1 MIYIKET
8 CYKGCNIKLGNLKRE
23 IINNIIDISL
33 DKGYQEINI
42 PIIQYTDV
50 FSGKVGN
57 ENQHMMFT
65 VKDKSDR
72 NLCLAPEYTAVIQQ
86 LAKTTFKTQKDV
98 KLFYVQEC
106 FRGEKP
112 QRGRFRQ
119 FTQFGIEIINP
130 SKEYNLIELA
140 IEMIK
145 TVTTNFK
152 VIENVQ
158 RGLDYY
164 IPNSGFEIH
173 CPQLG
178 TASQICGGGAYEG
191 GYGFAIGIDRLLEL
205 YNN

>member
-8 CYKGCNIKLGNLKRE
+8 CYKGCNIKLGDTKRNVVNE
-23 IINNIIDISL
+23 FINICKSQ
-33 DKGYQEINI
+33 GYQEINI
-42 PIIQYTDV
+42 PIIQYANI
-50 FSGKVGN
+50 FSGKVGK

-72 NLCLAPEYTAVIQQ
+72 DLSLAPEYTAVIQQ
-86 LAKTTFKTQKDV
+86 LAKTTFKTQRDV

-119 FTQFGIEIINP
+119 FTQFGVEIINP
-130 SKEYNLIELA
+130 SKDYNLIELA
-140 IEMIK
+140 TQLIGV
-145 TVTTNFK
+145 VTTDINI
-152 VIENVQ
+152 IENAK

-164 IPNSGFEIH
+164 IPDSGFEIH
-173 CPQLG
+173 CSQLG
-178 TASQICGGGAYEG
+178 TASQICGGGAYDG

-205 YNN
+205 YS